1 MPHWVATCC
10 CNLTP
15 GSTFVTFT
23 EALAAARQAPPSEPA
38 HQVAAAVDEVER
50 RCHNMNAGEPGWH
63 LRDRILAVCKGGATA
78 GGDR

>member
-1 MPHWVATCC
+1 LKNFKIRPTGRPPV
-10 CNLTP
+10 P
-15 GSTFVTFT
+15 FPEV
-23 EALAAARQAPPSEPA
+23 LAAARQAPPSEPA
-38 HQVAAAVDEVER
+38 HQVAAAVDEIER